1 MTPPC
6 SYGTAGA
13 VTGRMAATPVPLTAM
28 TMSATTIMRSGEP
41 GIMSPCLSCLQRMCR
56 CTGDYCNVYPPKGSD
71 GDSNGGLLNDCADL
85 ENCRIVVKAK
95 SEAAALCASSIIAV
109 LIMFLI

>member
-1 MTPPC
+1 MYP
-6 SYGTAGA
+6 
-13 VTGRMAATPVPLTAM
+13 RMEIFEALV
-28 TMSATTIMRSGEP
+28 SIQSV
-41 GIMSPCLSCLQRMCR
+41 CR